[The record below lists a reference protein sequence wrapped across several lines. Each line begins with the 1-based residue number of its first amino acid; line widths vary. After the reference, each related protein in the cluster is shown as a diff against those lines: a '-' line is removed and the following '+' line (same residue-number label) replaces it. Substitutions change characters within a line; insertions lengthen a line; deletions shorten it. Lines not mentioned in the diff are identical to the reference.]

1 MAPNPKPT
9 LAATLLINKIL
20 AAALISGVGIFL
32 LVAGFIVGK
41 PMARAGSSP
50 LGLLSIGLLVLMLIV
65 PPVAA
70 RLVSAQAMKQI
81 PPGDFAAQDPVDL
94 GRRLLQVYQVQ
105 MLVQLAP
112 LEGASLFGA
121 VVFLVMQS
129 PVGLAVALAG
139 MVAMAMRFPTRS
151 RVESWLAAAVQK
163 ARG

>member
-1 MAPNPKPT
+1 MDPNPQPS
-9 LAATLLINKIL
+9 LSASLLINKLL

-32 LVAGFIVGK
+32 LVAGFFPGK

-50 LGLLSIGLLVLMLIV
+50 LELLSIGLLVVMLIV
-65 PPVAA
+65 SSVAA
-70 RLVSAQAMKQI
+70 RLVSAQAVKQI
-81 PPGDFAAQDPVDL
+81 PAGDFTGQDPVQL

-112 LEGASLFGA
+112 LEGAALFGA

-139 MVAMAMRFPTRS
+139 MVAMAMRFPTRP
-151 RVESWLAAAVQK
+151 RVESWLAEAVQK

>member
-1 MAPNPKPT
+1 MDPNPQPT

-32 LVAGFIVGK
+32 LVAGFLPGK

-50 LGLLSIGLLVLMLIV
+50 LELLSIGLLVVMLISA
-65 PPVAA
+65 PLTA
-70 RLVSAQAMKQI
+70 RLVSVQAMKQI
-81 PPGDFAAQDPVDL
+81 PPGDFSAQDPENL

-105 MLVQLAP
+105 MLVHLAP
-112 LEGASLFGA
+112 LEGAALFGA

-139 MVAMAMRFPTRS
+139 MVAMAMRFPTRP
-151 RVESWLAAAVQK
+151 RVEAWLAEAVQK